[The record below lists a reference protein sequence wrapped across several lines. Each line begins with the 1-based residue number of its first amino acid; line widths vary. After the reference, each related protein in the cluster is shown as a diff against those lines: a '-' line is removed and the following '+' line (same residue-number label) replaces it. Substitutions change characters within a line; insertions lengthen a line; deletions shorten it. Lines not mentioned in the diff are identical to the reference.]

1 MIMGGTKDVNMTMT
15 RKRRLKVAPTILSSF
30 SFRDLELWSMNL
42 TFEPYLLSVQ
52 VNQQSI

>member
-1 MIMGGTKDVNMTMT
+1 MIMGGTQDVNMTMT

-30 SFRDLELWSMNL
+30 SFHDLELWSMNL